1 MALDALIQI
10 LDDSVFFLL
19 LVFGHDIQRCIHFTH
34 FDESCGLIVILLEFL
49 EDATEILL

>member
-1 MALDALIQI
+1 MAFDALIQI

-19 LVFGHDIQRCIHFTH
+19 LVFLREIQRCIHFPH
-34 FDESCGLIVILLEFL
+34 FDKSCGLIVVLLEFL